1 MVTLS
6 AILAACK
13 TPPPPK
19 PEPNPRKPSLDRD
32 AVQQD
37 ERDWRA
43 YLACGI
49 RTPTDR
55 KGDACFYWAS
65 RLDPSRPEPYYA
77 QWIFSLNTDTASLRT
92 ALLLDP
98 FIFHA
103 RILVLEGR
111 KPGIFTPRDRQT
123 WTALEAGDYYNA
135 SRGFTR
141 HLAEKP
147 GDYEAWWGSAIA
159 HYYRQ
164 NFDSSAMQLRIL
176 ERMLR
181 TQQERRLSVYES
193 LDYLTHMQAAAYQAG
208 RRPDSAR
215 AALERTLVENLAFY
229 HARIRL
235 ADLAMQRGDTAAA
248 ELEWDVARQ
257 LYGTDWVAHRRYAT
271 FLASLGRYAD
281 AEREL
286 RTVLAGEP
294 HWVDA
299 YRALAILIEA
309 QGAVRCGDAIVAHE
323 AFLRRAPAEP
333 VAPVDVSRAR
343 LDRLRKSCPAALP
356 PR

>member
-1 MVTLS
+1 MVALS

-19 PEPNPRKPSLDRD
+19 PEPNPRRPSLDRD
-32 AVQQD
+32 AVLQD
-37 ERDWRA
+37 KKDWRS
-43 YLACGI
+43 YLECVI
-49 RTPTDR
+49 RTPTDK
-55 KGDACFYWAS
+55 KGDACFYWAL

-77 QWIFSLNTDTASLRT
+77 QWMLSLNTDTASLRA

-98 FIFHA
+98 FIFQA
-103 RILVLEGR
+103 RVVAREGR
-111 KPGIFTPRDRQT
+111 KPGIFTPRDPKT
-123 WTALEAGDYYNA
+123 WTALKEGDYYNA

-141 HLAEKP
+141 HLVEKP
-147 GDYEAWWGSAIA
+147 EDYEAWWGSAIA
-159 HYYRQ
+159 YYYRQ
-164 NFDSSAMQLRIL
+164 KFDSAAMQLRIL

-181 TQQERRLSVYES
+181 TVQEQRLSVYES
-193 LDYLTHMQAAAYQAG
+193 LDYVTHMQAAAYEAG

-229 HARIRL
+229 QARMRL

-257 LYGTDWVAHRRYAT
+257 LYGNDWVAHRRYAD
-271 FLASLGRYAD
+271 FLAALGRHAD

-286 RTVLAGEP
+286 RTVLKGEP
-294 HWVDA
+294 HWVDS
-299 YRALAILIEA
+299 YRALAVAIEA
-309 QGAVRCGDAIVAHE
+309 QGSARCGDAIAAHE
-323 AFLRRAPAEP
+323 RFLSRAPDEP

-343 LDRLRKSCPAALP
+343 LDRLRKTCPTALP